1 MNPNIEK
8 WMVRTPYVASRDM
21 KPQVALDMMKELE
34 FRHLPVVED
43 GRLVGIISDRDL
55 REISHLPQASLLVI
69 SDIMRKNVYAVRRDA
84 PLKEIVLGML
94 DRRIG
99 SAIVLNARQEVVG
112 IFTTTDALR
121 VLSDLLDD
129 GEEGLFLDDDL
140 YESWEDVTEAYA

>member
-8 WMVRTPYVASRDM
+8 WMVRTPYVANRDM
-21 KPQVALDMMKELE
+21 KPKVALDMMKELE

-43 GRLVGIISDRDL
+43 GRLIGIISDRDL
-55 REISHLPQASLLVI
+55 REVSHLPQASQLMI
-69 SDIMRKNVYAVRRDA
+69 SDIMKKNVYAVRRDA

-121 VLSDLLDD
+121 VLSDLLDE